1 MVPVTIVSE
10 DILSEVM
17 LRRLLSDS
25 EIPYSVEMALPAR
38 GRADVG
44 HGSSYIEKRISG
56 FNQAAVRAPW
66 VVLLDLD
73 RRPCAVEY
81 VNQLLPSGASRY
93 MVLRIAVTEV
103 ESWLLADT
111 DAITKFFAVARHR
124 VPSEPDAI
132 VDAKETLLN
141 LARKGRCSR
150 RIREAVLPHYPSA
163 AHGPDYNGTMMRFV
177 DEHWS
182 RDRAA
187 TSSPSLSRA
196 VAALNRMVYP

>member
-25 EIPYSVEMALPAR
+25 EVPYSVEMALPAR
-38 GRADVG
+38 GRTGIG
-44 HGSSYIEKRISG
+44 HGSSYIDKRISG

-81 VNQLLPSGASRY
+81 VKQLLPSGASRY

-111 DAITKFFAVARHR
+111 DAVTKFFAVARHR
-124 VPSEPDAI
+124 VPSEPDALA
-132 VDAKETLLN
+132 DAKETLLN
-141 LARKGRCSR
+141 LARRGRCSR
-150 RIREAVLPHYPSA
+150 QIREAVLPQYPSA
-163 AHGPDYNGTMMRFV
+163 SRGPDYNATMISLVHNYWNRERAV
-177 DEHWS
+177 S
-182 RDRAA
+182 R
-187 TSSPSLSRA
+187 SPSLSRA
-196 VAALNRMVYP
+196 VAAIDRMRYP